1 MINHTK
7 QIQCF
12 CAPWGASAGPLVS
25 RFLRSMR
32 MIGGNHCTTTTTKL
46 QDSRMHQPDM
56 QVGDSDTLRRW
67 RLELGLTQKEL
78 GELLGTHKLHIAGQE
93 KGRRS
98 IRKATINHLALIY
111 AVNSLPPDA
120 PVSII
125 QETLAPPSVIRKRQN
140 AMQRLKT
147 KPQKRR

>member
-1 MINHTK
+1 
-7 QIQCF
+7 
-12 CAPWGASAGPLVS
+12 
-25 RFLRSMR
+25 
-32 MIGGNHCTTTTTKL
+32 
-46 QDSRMHQPDM
+46 MHQPDM
-56 QVGDSDTLRRW
+56 QVGDSDILRRW

-93 KGRRS
+93 SGRLS

-125 QETLAPPSVIRKRQN
+125 QEMLVPPGLIRKRQK
-140 AMQRLKT
+140 AMQRLEAKR
-147 KPQKRR
+147 QKRR

>member
-1 MINHTK
+1 MGENHYT
-7 QIQCF
+7 I
-12 CAPWGASAGPLVS
+12 
-25 RFLRSMR
+25 
-32 MIGGNHCTTTTTKL
+32 TTTKL
-46 QDSRMHQPDM
+46 RASRMHQPDM
-56 QVGDSDTLRRW
+56 QVGDSDILRRW
-67 RLELGLTQKEL
+67 RLKLGLTQKEL

-93 KGRRS
+93 NGRRS

-125 QETLAPPSVIRKRQN
+125 QEMLVPPGVIRKRQK
-140 AMQRLKT
+140 AIQRLET

>member
-1 MINHTK
+1 MMGENHY
-7 QIQCF
+7 
-12 CAPWGASAGPLVS
+12 
-25 RFLRSMR
+25 
-32 MIGGNHCTTTTTKL
+32 TTTTTKL
-46 QDSRMHQPDM
+46 RASRMHQPDM
-56 QVGDSDTLRRW
+56 QVGDSDILRRW

-93 KGRRS
+93 SGRRS

-125 QETLAPPSVIRKRQN
+125 QEMLVPPEVIRKRQK
-140 AMQRLKT
+140 AMQARGSYVMR
-147 KPQKRR
+147 QFMSASSKRFRALLVMSLLERN

>member
-1 MINHTK
+1 
-7 QIQCF
+7 
-12 CAPWGASAGPLVS
+12 
-25 RFLRSMR
+25 
-32 MIGGNHCTTTTTKL
+32 
-46 QDSRMHQPDM
+46 MHQADM
-56 QVGDSDTLRRW
+56 QVGDSDRLRRW
-67 RLELGLTQKEL
+67 RLKLGLTQKEM

-93 KGRRS
+93 NGRRS

-125 QETLAPPSVIRKRQN
+125 QEMLVPPGVIRKRQK
-140 AMQRLKT
+140 AMQRLGT